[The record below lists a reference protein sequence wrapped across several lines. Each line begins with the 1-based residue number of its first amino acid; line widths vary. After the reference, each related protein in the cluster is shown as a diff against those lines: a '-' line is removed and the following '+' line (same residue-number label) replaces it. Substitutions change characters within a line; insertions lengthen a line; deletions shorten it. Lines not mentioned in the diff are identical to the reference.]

1 MIVRFQSRAT
11 AQWFSTILVPA
22 ARSASSQGRLAPDP
36 LDTDGPAIEIISVVS
51 MAVALSVLEAGLACV
66 QTIPVES
73 DTTAALPATMGT
85 DTALRAFDA
94 LKEKGLSVTRQ
105 RSIGWAA
112 YVCRANGKV
121 LSSPSSSSPASSS
134 ASGGLAFSSELPFKS
149 LSLSFGEFRHAS
161 LMMEQLYLTPRKFMD
176 VTAGRK
182 HLNRPDMETLS
193 VHYTSERSCD
203 FRSTSHSVLQKVSS
217 WKTDPQQRPAAVAD
231 VNAVQAQLK
240 AFAVAFAR
248 SPCDP
253 DLVGCAAIPLL
264 ENVGEDAFGEALGV
278 VAFFA
283 FLSRVVDTTGH
294 THPMLSVVSQCSK
307 CWRGLVVIIIFL
319 LLILAVS
326 AHTVQRLDFGALGF
340 WDEEVEL

>member
-1 MIVRFQSRAT
+1 M
-11 AQWFSTILVPA
+11 PA

-203 FRSTSHSVLQKVSS
+203 F
-217 WKTDPQQRPAAVAD
+217 
-231 VNAVQAQLK
+231 
-240 AFAVAFAR
+240 
-248 SPCDP
+248 
-253 DLVGCAAIPLL
+253 
-264 ENVGEDAFGEALGV
+264 
-278 VAFFA
+278 
-283 FLSRVVDTTGH
+283 
-294 THPMLSVVSQCSK
+294 
-307 CWRGLVVIIIFL
+307 
-319 LLILAVS
+319 
-326 AHTVQRLDFGALGF
+326 
-340 WDEEVEL
+340 